1 MGLME
6 SVVRGLALT
15 AGLPQAQAASAAG
28 GPSLPSPQ
36 LEAAHQLVAG
46 PGGIELASPWAAAS
60 PQLSSL
66 LWADVYG
73 LLGANAPMTRE
84 QAMQVPALARARH
97 LLCGFGAKAQ
107 LVVFTGEAKRTNQP
121 KWITRTGTGL
131 TPFHR
136 MLWTLDD
143 CLFYGWSLW
152 RVERTSVGGPI
163 TGGATRVPA
172 HRWSFDKHTGD
183 VLVDG
188 EPMPEKDAL
197 LIPGPHE
204 GVLTFGRTAI
214 LQAKQLEDTAT
225 RTAQNPAAYLEL
237 HYTGDRPMDDTEINA
252 HRERWAEARRG
263 EFGGV
268 AWTGK
273 DMEVKEHGA
282 AQEHLLVEGRNAA
295 AVNMARVSSVPA
307 SMVDA
312 TSAGASLT
320 YETTSGRNAE
330 FLDYG
335 ADLYLDALAAVF
347 SMDDVVAPGD
357 STRFD
362 TAQVRSLTPSPTG
375 PVTED

>member
-1 MGLME
+1 VATGPNGL
-6 SVVRGLALT
+6 
-15 AGLPQAQAASAAG
+15 
-28 GPSLPSPQ
+28 
-36 LEAAHQLVAG
+36 
-46 PGGIELASPWAAAS
+46 ELASPWGAAS
-60 PQLSSL
+60 PQLTSI
-66 LWADVYG
+66 LWADTFG
-73 LLGANAPMTRE
+73 LLGKDLPLTR
-84 QAMQVPALARARH
+84 QAAMQVPALARARH
-97 LLCGFGAKAQ
+97 LVCGFGAKAQ
-107 LVVFTGEAKRTNQP
+107 LVVFKGENKRPVQP
-121 KWITRTGTGL
+121 KWISRTGTGL

-143 CLFYGWSLW
+143 VFFSGWSLW
-152 RVERTSVGGPI
+152 KVDRSTVGGPI
-163 TGGATRVPA
+163 TGGATRVPL
-172 HRWSFDKHTGD
+172 HRWEFERETGE

-188 EPMPEKDAL
+188 EPFPEKDAL

-214 LQAKQLEDTAT
+214 LQAKELEDSAT
-225 RTAQNPAAYLEL
+225 RTAQNPSAYLEL
-237 HYTGDRPMDDTEINA
+237 HYTGDRPMDDTEIDA

-263 EFGGV
+263 EYGGV

-295 AVNMARVSSVPA
+295 AVNMARLASIPA
-307 SMVDA
+307 SMLDA

-330 FLDYG
+330 FLDYSV
-335 ADLYLDALAAVF
+335 DLYLDALAAVF
-347 SMDDVVAPGD
+347 SMDDVVPAGD
-357 STRFD
+357 STRMD